1 MLYVIGI
8 SILLHFGESIASPYI
23 SYTNNSNKVF
33 LEKLVPVNSD
43 KLQECV
49 LYSAKKT
56 KCIPFNDFESQG
68 QLASF
73 RDIFW
78 AFSTSNIAH
87 TDELLIY
94 GKNQKEN
101 RALAALF
108 FLAGQKKIWIWSNNN
123 INQLVEVTG
132 KASGSE
138 RQLFRS
144 RVYLGKMREQFLVLK
159 SQIQKMKDQNWR
171 LIDNPKSQSK
181 HEKIIIQTKDVSTS
195 LAVFADLVASDY
207 TNIKIIID

>member
-8 SILLHFGESIASPYI
+8 SIFLHFGESIASPYI

-43 KLQECV
+43 NLQECV
-49 LYSAKKT
+49 LYSTKKT

-181 HEKIIIQTKDVSTS
+181 HEKVIIQTKDVSTS

-207 TNIKIIID
+207 TNVKIIID

>member
-1 MLYVIGI
+1 MLYIIGI
-8 SILLHFGESIASPYI
+8 SILLHFGESIANTNI
-23 SYTNNSNKVF
+23 SYTNNFNKAF

-181 HEKIIIQTKDVSTS
+181 HEKVIIQTKDVSTS

>member
-1 MLYVIGI
+1 MLYIIGI
-8 SILLHFGESIASPYI
+8 SIFLHLGESIANPHI
-23 SYTNNSNKVF
+23 SYTNNSNKAF
-33 LEKLVPVNSD
+33 LEKLVPINSN
-43 KLQECV
+43 KLQECL
-49 LYSAKKT
+49 LYSTKKT
-56 KCIPFNDFESQG
+56 KCVPFNDFESQG

-123 INQLVEVTG
+123 IKQLVKVSG
-132 KASGSE
+132 KASGSK
-138 RQLFRS
+138 RQLSRS
-144 RVYLGKMREQFLVLK
+144 RVYLGKMREKFLVLK
-159 SQIQKMKDQNWR
+159 SQIQNMKDQNWR
-171 LIDNPKSQSK
+171 LADNPKAQSK

-207 TNIKIIID
+207 VNVKIIID

>member
-33 LEKLVPVNSD
+33 LEKLVLVNSD

-123 INQLVEVTG
+123 INQLVDLRG

-181 HEKIIIQTKDVSTS
+181 HEKVIIQTKDVSTS
-195 LAVFADLVASDY
+195 LAVFTDLVASDY
-207 TNIKIIID
+207 TNVKIIID

>member
-132 KASGSE
+132 KASGSK

-181 HEKIIIQTKDVSTS
+181 HEKVIIQTKDVSTS

-207 TNIKIIID
+207 TNVKIIID

>member
-1 MLYVIGI
+1 MLYIIGI
-8 SILLHFGESIASPYI
+8 SIFLHLGESIANPHI
-23 SYTNNSNKVF
+23 SYTNNSNKAF
-33 LEKLVPVNSD
+33 LEKLVPINSG
-43 KLQECV
+43 KLQECA
-49 LYSAKKT
+49 LYSTKKT
-56 KCIPFNDFESQG
+56 KCVPFNDFESQG

-87 TDELLIY
+87 TDEILIY

-101 RALAALF
+101 RALASLF
-108 FLAGQKKIWIWSNNN
+108 FLSGQKKIWIWPNNN
-123 INQLVEVTG
+123 IKQLVKVLG
-132 KASGSE
+132 KANGSK

-144 RVYLGKMREQFLVLK
+144 RVYLGKMREKFLVLK
-159 SQIQKMKDQNWR
+159 SQIQNMKDQNWR
-171 LIDNPKSQSK
+171 LADNPKAQSK

-207 TNIKIIID
+207 VNVKIIID